1 MFAGTSLDPA
11 GDAPISCFLLD
22 SLLICGMGKSLLW
35 GFDVTLG
42 KVDEAGKGKVAFL
55 PSLFFDWHEVQI
67 TEIICIWMP
76 VSMKSLSCW
85 AYYSCSINSQK
96 HLSGVDYSVP
106 SRVSLWLSFLLIF
119 LSSWLGSEFTT
130 EGLQSAA
137 VTITFALS
145 ANIHLLHITPA
156 SQLPSVYA
164 LWRFL
169 CLPPALLSKYVCP
182 HPY

>member
-1 MFAGTSLDPA
+1 MWYGEIPA
-11 GDAPISCFLLD
+11 LGIRCDIRQGRWGRERKSCFFAVIVLWLTRSANYWNYLYLNASVHEVLELL
-22 SLLICGMGKSLLW
+22 SLLQLQ
-35 GFDVTLG
+35 
-42 KVDEAGKGKVAFL
+42 
-55 PSLFFDWHEVQI
+55 H
-67 TEIICIWMP
+67 
-76 VSMKSLSCW
+76 
-85 AYYSCSINSQK
+85 SQK